1 VQTGRICRHVGPY
14 RRIPGDAS
22 GGLFAKGLKRAAIVF
37 AVALVAAQLVRPR
50 HAQSGTMPGPYP
62 LLRPE
67 LATDVETIRAAARQA
82 EAEAKLISN
91 VPH

>member
-1 VQTGRICRHVGPY
+1 VTVQTGRICRHVGPY

-22 GGLFAKGLKRAAIVF
+22 GGPLCKRTETGRHRIRV
-37 AVALVAAQLVRPR
+37 VAAQLVRPR

>member
-1 VQTGRICRHVGPY
+1 
-14 RRIPGDAS
+14 
-22 GGLFAKGLKRAAIVF
+22 
-37 AVALVAAQLVRPR
+37 
-50 HAQSGTMPGPYP
+50 MPGPYP